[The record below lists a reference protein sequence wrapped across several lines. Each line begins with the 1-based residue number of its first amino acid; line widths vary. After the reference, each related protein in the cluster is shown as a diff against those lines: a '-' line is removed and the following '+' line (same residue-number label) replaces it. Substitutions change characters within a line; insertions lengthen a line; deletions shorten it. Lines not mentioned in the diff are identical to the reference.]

1 MIRVAAPAKLTWY
14 LEITGVRADGYHEI
28 RSEMRELTLADT
40 LEIAEGDRIVYR
52 GDVEGVDELNRASTT
67 LVHRAL
73 TLVDRRADVIVEKA
87 IPLGGGLGGGSA
99 DAAAILRWANYSDLD
114 GAVHLGGDVPFCLVG
129 GRAVVTGVGE
139 SIEPLHP
146 QPTAVTLLL
155 PSFPINT
162 AACYRAFDEMWAEGW
177 RPTGRNH
184 LEDPAVRVNPALG
197 AILARARSEFGNA
210 TLAGSGSTIFVEGHH
225 ALGSTWRTEIGEV
238 QVCET
243 VTA

>member
-1 MIRVAAPAKLTWY
+1 MTRVAAPAKLTWY
-14 LEITGVRADGYHEI
+14 LEVTGRRANGYHEL

-40 LEIAEGDRIVYR
+40 LEIADGDGVTYR
-52 GDVEGVDELNRASTT
+52 GEVEGVDELNHTNTT

-73 TLVDRRADVIVEKA
+73 ALVDRRARVTVEKV

-99 DAAAILRWANYSDLD
+99 DAAAILRWANYTDLS
-114 GAVHLGGDVPFCLVG
+114 GAAQLGGDVPFCLVG

-139 SIEPLHP
+139 SIAPLDP
-146 QPTAVTLLL
+146 QPTPVTLLV
-155 PSFPINT
+155 PPFSIAT
-162 AACYRAFDEMWAEGW
+162 ATCYRIFDEMWEEGW

-197 AILARARSEFGNA
+197 TILARVRHEFGDAN
-210 TLAGSGSTIFVEGHH
+210 LAGSGSTIFLEGHH
-225 ALGSTWRTEIGEV
+225 GLGSTWLTEVGEL